1 MFNNSN
7 YYCHKILLPH
17 IATSANIV
25 KVLFPCNG
33 HEEHGCILLHAV
45 FTSMAAPVVPQVDIL
60 KDVIRNEKS
69 IRTIAASVALVVTYF
84 PIAKLVRYPF
94 PGSPK

>member
-1 MFNNSN
+1 
-7 YYCHKILLPH
+7 
-17 IATSANIV
+17 
-25 KVLFPCNG
+25 
-33 HEEHGCILLHAV
+33 
-45 FTSMAAPVVPQVDIL
+45 MAAPVVPQVDIL